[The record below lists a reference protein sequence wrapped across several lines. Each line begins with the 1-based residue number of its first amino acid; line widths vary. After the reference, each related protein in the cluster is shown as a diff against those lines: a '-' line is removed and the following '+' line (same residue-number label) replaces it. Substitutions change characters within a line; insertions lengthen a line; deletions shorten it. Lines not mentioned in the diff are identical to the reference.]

1 MKIQDKATKKN
12 EIDLDAKLPK
22 DVKSLLALW
31 RDCKDKVDMVELE
44 VAPYKKRMKEIQDR
58 VADHLSIEEGEE
70 KSETI
75 SVPNTAWVYKSK
87 SVGVKVEDYD
97 SFQRFCIRNG
107 LEFALR
113 KQVNLTGIKEMYKMI
128 MSGDL
133 PEPKSAEFYT
143 FDKVTIRK
151 R

>member
-75 SVPNTAWVYKSK
+75 SVPNTAWVYKTK